1 MIDRI
6 FIYTGSLAPIFII
19 FGLTLAI
26 VIVRNVK
33 ARKAGEKRGLFE

>member
-1 MIDRI
+1 MDRVLM
-6 FIYTGSLAPIFII
+6 YAGALAPVFII
-19 FGLTLAI
+19 FGLTLVI